1 MDFFYYF
8 IKNICIFTLV
18 ITLFLNIFPRKQYLK
33 YIKLF
38 AGLLLI
44 VSALSPIINWKK
56 SKYNISDIIEKNYSM
71 NIETENINI
80 EKKLNEMQTK
90 ISERICETE
99 TNMSKLPRKNNKE

>member
-1 MDFFYYF
+1 MDFLYYF

-71 NIETENINI
+71 N
-80 EKKLNEMQTK
+80 MQTK

-99 TNMSKLPRKNNKE
+99 TNMSKLSRKNNKK